1 MESLTNLK
9 ELIALFPPRD
19 AQRDSYSV
27 FGSKFIYTVVE
38 DLDGDILTQSGIER
52 TARLHNN
59 ILNLATSSGTKL
71 SQICLK
77 QTSDS
82 ECTFHPLA
90 YALQDDIPYLAV
102 QFMLRYP
109 VIKLGDLSI
118 DNALVFGRVQ
128 IQNNSL
134 DVDGNAP
141 IEKAAAIRI
150 FYLIENS
157 QRAEEWI
164 DFFLSVI
171 PKYKENNTR
180 ILWSSSKSLA
190 NEMERNGEL
199 LIPWMPWTALLLVIF
214 CMVVCSSKDPVR
226 SQPFIGFF
234 AMFSATMSTVA
245 STALLLYLRYP
256 FLPLVFIMPFLVISI
271 GTDNMFLMLN
281 SWRMAH
287 GKDLEKRFTAA
298 LTETSAS
305 LFLTSLTDG
314 LSFSI
319 GSISEFYAV
328 PLPLGLDLQLLTPD
342 GSYVAEELEQQE
354 RLFGNYGP
362 YCFAVVKLHNFT
374 LANPKTRIQLL
385 ELYEAL
391 GSHSLV
397 SKAEFWLEDFEQFI
411 NKDREK
417 EESEN
422 FNDVL
427 FTFLAN
433 PQNQRYRTDIRFALD
448 GRIEAIKM
456 LLRVRHLKPEHDDPR
471 AFHLRTTMKNSQFD
485 GFVYDTSFLLVDQQT
500 ITVYN
505 VVVNVISAIITM
517 AAICCLM
524 VPRLLSTFCIAVSIL
539 SINIGVVGALSFM
552 STRLD
557 IISMITI
564 VMSVGFSVDYVTH
577 TTFHY
582 VVQKDDRLQRCLLFT
597 FSPILQSAL
606 STAVGVL
613 PLIFV
618 PSYIVPKSE
627 YLEAYGADESSEDQF
642 AISPNTIYYVGHA
655 ITYDFQMTIDK
666 PPVKPD
672 KKRVAPTIP
681 VKPKEQQTGEKKGI
695 LRSLSFQF
703 SNLGRKKSNDYDF
716 TPEEPNYDDMGP
728 MLGVQCFGT
737 LLKKYKKKNRPAK
750 WSKRFFVL
758 KECFLIYYT
767 TKFKKTF
774 EKTRRI
780 DLHPK
785 GIIPLIGCSIVS
797 GGDVGK
803 KHCLLIAHPQFA
815 SAIIVAA
822 PDFKVQE
829 QWLKAL
835 RNATKVSYKNTLVGE
850 TMIRELESKGLLLNE
865 EKKTYEEKLEAE
877 AKARQEEKERAAE
890 LIRLKEELEEER
902 EKLIRTTKKLK
913 DDLQNVKSELKLTN
927 EMKKTLEQ
935 EKISL
940 NSKTEYLQA
949 NMESLNIEKEKV
961 QEQMQGII
969 REREQFLLENQNLS
983 TTTCQL
989 KNRLLEIETKTN
1001 CIQTEKEKIET
1012 LLRLNEHKTADLEKE
1027 RQYYTKQTQDLM
1039 SNLKEVSE
1047 QKELT
1052 ETELREQMMARIG
1065 AEKQLQAAEKALEHL
1080 EMALKM
1086 TGAQMTEL
1094 QEHIMPDVHKLREFF
1109 EQCAEEAKWEANRT
1123 GIMRQAIY
1131 ARKSLFDAPFFHI
1144 DEMAFGEY
1152 ERYCRS
1158 TKA

>member
-52 TARLHNN
+52 AARLHNN
-59 ILNLATSSGTKL
+59 ILNLATPSGTKL

-157 QRAEEWI
+157 QKAEEWI

-214 CMVVCSSKDPVR
+214 CMVVCSSKDPVSHNCPDYLR

-328 PLPLGLDLQLLTPD
+328 H

-411 NKDREK
+411 NKDRGK

-485 GFVYDTSFLLVDQQT
+485 GFVYDTSYD
-500 ITVYN
+500 
-505 VVVNVISAIITM
+505 
-517 AAICCLM
+517 
-524 VPRLLSTFCIAVSIL
+524 
-539 SINIGVVGALSFM
+539 
-552 STRLD
+552 
-557 IISMITI
+557 
-564 VMSVGFSVDYVTH
+564 FSVDYVTH

-618 PSYIVPKSE
+618 PSYIVRTFVYTVLFVVAIGLLHGILFLPVLLDTVVPKSE

-890 LIRLKEELEEER
+890 LVRLKEELEEER

-949 NMESLNIEKEKV
+949 NMESLNIEKEKI